1 MVLNATF
8 NNISVISWRSVLL
21 VEETGISWENHR
33 TCRNYMCMIFWD
45 IYITGSGCGRVVKGA
60 GRKAKRM
67 VLQCINGVSSNPVE
81 GRAKI
86 CQLTDLILTLFGL
99 IFRRIYQMAMVF
111 SLLNNLLSF
120 LYHGQD
126 VYSTCLWVTRRIFYP
141 SRTPKLTPCF
151 TIENTWVNPVFYP
164 SRIHELTPCFTHR
177 EHLS

>member
-1 MVLNATF
+1 L
-8 NNISVISWRSVLL
+8 
-21 VEETGISWENHR
+21 
-33 TCRNYMCMIFWD
+33 
-45 IYITGSGCGRVVKGA
+45 
-60 GRKAKRM
+60 

-164 SRIHELTPCFTHR
+164 SRTPELTPCFLRFVLLIFLALYLYSFVVSFFVLCPMISRSLGFPLLIASSVFSYT
-177 EHLS
+177 

>member
-1 MVLNATF
+1 
-8 NNISVISWRSVLL
+8 
-21 VEETGISWENHR
+21 
-33 TCRNYMCMIFWD
+33 
-45 IYITGSGCGRVVKGA
+45 
-60 GRKAKRM
+60 M

-164 SRIHELTPCFTHR
+164 SRTPELTPCFLRFVLLIFLALYLYSFVVSFFVLCPMISRSLGFPLLIASSVFSYT
-177 EHLS
+177 

>member
-1 MVLNATF
+1 L
-8 NNISVISWRSVLL
+8 
-21 VEETGISWENHR
+21 
-33 TCRNYMCMIFWD
+33 
-45 IYITGSGCGRVVKGA
+45 
-60 GRKAKRM
+60 

-164 SRIHELTPCFTHR
+164 SRTPELTPCLPFKNTWVNPVFYPSRTPELTPCFLRFVLLIFLALYLYSFVVSFFVLCPMISRSLGFPLLIASSVFSYT
-177 EHLS
+177 